1 MANLELRPVLWR
13 KHCSVSDIIHRLQ
26 IYPSDSHNGR
36 DGSTWTGEVTATLPA
51 YLCNSYPFYWSRQS
65 MAHTVTT
72 VLHIPQTCSL
82 LKSLCKYCLLS
93 KWNQN
98 PILWPN
104 PPRYPLCIFPLKKNA
119 TEDSKKVPLQKHY
132 KKACL
137 KSQKYAH
144 TDTDTRACTHME
156 LGIKESHQIHI

>member
-1 MANLELRPVLWR
+1 MENCSTSDFLQMRGCLVSAIRRYRDRALSLCRVKPGALFSSFLGYLELRPVLWR
-13 KHCSVSDIIHRLQ
+13 KRRGAPDIIHRLP
-26 IYPSDSHNGR
+26 IYPSDSHNDR

-104 PPRYPLCIFPLKKNA
+104 PPRYPLCIFPLKKC
-119 TEDSKKVPLQKHY
+119 H
-132 KKACL
+132 
-137 KSQKYAH
+137 
-144 TDTDTRACTHME
+144 
-156 LGIKESHQIHI
+156 

>member
-1 MANLELRPVLWR
+1 MESDATGTALSAERSLALCFPAFLANLELRPVLWR
-13 KHCSVSDIIHRLQ
+13 KRCGVPDIIHRLQ
-26 IYPSDSHNGR
+26 IYPSDSHNDR

-65 MAHTVTT
+65 MAHTVTP

-98 PILWPN
+98 PILWLN
-104 PPRYPLCIFPLKKNA
+104 PPRYPLCIFPLKNA
-119 TEDSKKVPLQKHY
+119 TEDSKKSLWRSTTRKHV
-132 KKACL
+132 
-137 KSQKYAH
+137 
-144 TDTDTRACTHME
+144 
-156 LGIKESHQIHI
+156 